1 MFEALAHR
9 IEDFKFYRLIGEQ
22 KTNPIRAVSASP
34 QTQRKIRNDSME
46 AVENDRMRKVG
57 NKISARNGPL
67 IVINA
72 NFERRDVG
80 LVEKSATE
88 NTRLETTG

>member
-1 MFEALAHR
+1 
-9 IEDFKFYRLIGEQ
+9 
-22 KTNPIRAVSASP
+22 
-34 QTQRKIRNDSME
+34 ME

-57 NKISARNGPL
+57 NKSSARNGPL

-88 NTRLETTG
+88 NTRLETTGWIFKIRASGAISDVDVIIFALKLGILGQALNGFSLEKETM